1 MKKFSNIYL
10 STFERVLKT
19 IPTTK
24 IDFLVNEI
32 HKIKKNKKKLF
43 ICGNGGSAA
52 NAIHLAND
60 FLFTKSSNKTMLN
73 VEALTANNAIIT
85 CIANDVGYKFIFS
98 KQLENKASP
107 NDLLL
112 ILSGSGNSENL
123 IEAIKIAKR
132 KKMKI
137 FAVLGFDGGKC
148 KKILKDYIHV
158 NINDMQISEDF
169 QLIVGH
175 IILKSLL

>member
-10 STFERVLKT
+10 STFERVLKK

-60 FLFTKSSNKTMLN
+60 FLFTKSSNKKMLN
-73 VEALTANNAIIT
+73 V
-85 CIANDVGYKFIFS
+85 
-98 KQLENKASP
+98 
-107 NDLLL
+107 
-112 ILSGSGNSENL
+112 
-123 IEAIKIAKR
+123 
-132 KKMKI
+132 
-137 FAVLGFDGGKC
+137 
-148 KKILKDYIHV
+148 
-158 NINDMQISEDF
+158 
-169 QLIVGH
+169 
-175 IILKSLL
+175 